1 MLSYLEEKNLDA
13 WLGGYARHVLKNLR
27 KPHVEGPRHL
37 LFAVCDHYEPLWD
50 TSTSALG
57 DARVRAW
64 AEGYP
69 ALCSQFRDADGR
81 PPRHSFFF
89 PGEQYVPRWMDA
101 LAKLTK
107 DDFAEVELHL
117 HHDHDTAAT
126 LAAKI
131 ELYKARF
138 AEHGLLSR
146 GPDGEPRY
154 AFIHGNWC
162 LANARKDGRNCG
174 VDDELVVLHDT
185 GCYAD
190 FTFACAPDESQ
201 PRFVNE
207 IYWPTGDLTKKRA
220 YEQGEA
226 ARVGKVMDDRLLMV
240 TGPLAIAARAEKL
253 PVWIDNA
260 GITARRPP
268 TPFRLGTWASQNIHV
283 AGRPEWV
290 FVKSFTHGAPEPQ
303 AEVFLREPAR
313 VMHETLAAKYND
325 GQKWK
330 LHYVT
335 AREMFNIAIA
345 AMDGKTGDPGQY
357 RDYRLPK
364 PPAAG

>member
-27 KPHVEGPRHL
+27 KPHVEGSRHL

-146 GPDGEPRY
+146 GPDGKPRY

-185 GCYAD
+185 G
-190 FTFACAPDESQ
+190 
-201 PRFVNE
+201 
-207 IYWPTGDLTKKRA
+207 
-220 YEQGEA
+220 
-226 ARVGKVMDDRLLMV
+226 
-240 TGPLAIAARAEKL
+240 
-253 PVWIDNA
+253 
-260 GITARRPP
+260 
-268 TPFRLGTWASQNIHV
+268 
-283 AGRPEWV
+283 
-290 FVKSFTHGAPEPQ
+290 
-303 AEVFLREPAR
+303 
-313 VMHETLAAKYND
+313 
-325 GQKWK
+325 
-330 LHYVT
+330 
-335 AREMFNIAIA
+335 
-345 AMDGKTGDPGQY
+345 
-357 RDYRLPK
+357 
-364 PPAAG
+364 